1 MYAGDAACVHLYSV
15 TIANLRQRDRV
26 TGLASASP
34 GLREAAVQPNL
45 CLRSPM
51 ET

>member
-1 MYAGDAACVHLYSV
+1 MCRGAPRASV
-15 TIANLRQRDRV
+15 QRDHCQSSPMGPV
-26 TGLASASP
+26 TGLASVSP
-34 GLREAAVQPNL
+34 GPREAAVQPNL

>member
-1 MYAGDAACVHLYSV
+1 MGDTARVRLYSV
-15 TIANLRQRDRV
+15 TIANLCQRDPV
-26 TGLASASP
+26 TGLASVSP
-34 GLREAAVQPNL
+34 GPREASVQPNL